1 MNPVCN
7 PQHHPPLTVA
17 LPALLPLQANICPNC
32 KKKDTQS
39 SSAFPQAVK
48 WKAYQLLM
56 LLHVN
61 GQFMKH
67 HATPVYPQ
75 SVSTPSNS
83 NPLIKINSNGTVWI
97 RGVQYQPASP
107 PKPTKVSVAEVDVE
121 AAILQPTKGSM
132 PTGLSLT
139 VTQTGP

>member
-1 MNPVCN
+1 MEGLSTFDAVACQWAIHEASCN
-7 PQHHPPLTVA
+7 SCL
-17 LPALLPLQANICPNC
+17 
-32 KKKDTQS
+32 
-39 SSAFPQAVK
+39 
-48 WKAYQLLM
+48 
-56 LLHVN
+56 
-61 GQFMKH
+61 
-67 HATPVYPQ
+67 PQ